1 MTTEANIERLLG
13 TYEMLPSQ
21 HWERIRRRAEKAIR
35 KLIHAEYQRRVRAEF
50 PALCGTPFPNIGAR
64 RRAAERRTGVNR
76 EDVFGGVLDVIEAM
90 TITNDSDVTRCL
102 EAAQNA
108 TDEGVDPSI
117 LVQAQNVGIGEGA
130 VVRCIREAS
139 DTVNESARLRQAR
152 DAYERAAAAVERDE
166 QPGMEIDV
174 RRIDSPMTRRRASWR
189 TLKA

>member
-1 MTTEANIERLLG
+1 MFE
-13 TYEMLPSQ
+13 PSFR
-21 HWERIRRRAEKAIR
+21 HSAARHFPTSAHDDEP
-35 KLIHAEYQRRVRAEF
+35 QRD
-50 PALCGTPFPNIGAR
+50 AR
-64 RRAAERRTGVNR
+64 GVNR

-139 DTVNESARLRQAR
+139 DTVNESARLRQSR